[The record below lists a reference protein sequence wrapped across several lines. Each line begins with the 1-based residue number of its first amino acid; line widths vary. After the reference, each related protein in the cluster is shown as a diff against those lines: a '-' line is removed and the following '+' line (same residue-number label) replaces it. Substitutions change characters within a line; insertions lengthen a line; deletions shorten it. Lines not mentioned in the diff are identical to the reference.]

1 MGCLCWPNI
10 HFVPNSYFFI
20 LKSKAMV
27 LIGRLT
33 KDAVV
38 AQLKDERKVVNFTI
52 AVNDGYKPKGS
63 DKWVTLTTYFNCA
76 YWISTKIAERLKKGN
91 LIELTGRMYVTTYKD
106 MEGEANA
113 TLNYHVDSIKIHQQM
128 KVDGSKAKP
137 VQLEMGK
144 DDLPF

>member
-1 MGCLCWPNI
+1 
-10 HFVPNSYFFI
+10 
-20 LKSKAMV
+20 MV

-38 AQLKDERKVVNFTI
+38 AQLKDERQVVNFTL
-52 AVNDGYKPKGS
+52 AVNDGYKPKGK
-63 DKWVTLTTYFNCA
+63 DEWVKLTTFFNCA

-106 MEGEANA
+106 MQGEAKA
-113 TLNYHVDSIKIHQQM
+113 TLNIHVDSIKVHQQM
-128 KVDGSKAKP
+128 KVDGMKAEPAKQQP
-137 VQLEMGK
+137 V